1 MEQRGRRPIFIAT
14 LWAAASWL
22 FFRPAA
28 AGLAPHV
35 PHQFRDGGMNTVSG
49 NAKLVRDA
57 RRSRLEKQPTDP
69 AAAGRKSCLFR
80 GQDNS
85 FRPRGEKEEAV
96 RRIAARRPPVG
107 EEEEGHK
114 KRGCKQLDL
123 A

>member
-1 MEQRGRRPIFIAT
+1 
-14 LWAAASWL
+14 
-22 FFRPAA
+22 
-28 AGLAPHV
+28 
-35 PHQFRDGGMNTVSG
+35 MNTVSG

-85 FRPRGEKEEAV
+85 FRPRSEMEKEEAV
-96 RRIAARRPPVG
+96 RRIAALRPPV
-107 EEEEGHK
+107 EEEGHK